1 VLFINPETGS
11 AEGNEITANLLSLK
25 PFRQPALGKDR
36 KPLPVLWRDPKDNQT
51 PAGGTEGDEAEEE
64 NSAEKK
70 DEEDEDEEKDSED
83 EDEDSEEETGQAK
96 RAAASSPYRKLSG
109 LDSRITLVLVFSKV
123 IVSKHIHVKFILTSS
138 LSPDCEEA
146 HMAPQRRL
154 SRYSRS

>member
-1 VLFINPETGS
+1 MLFINPETGS

-123 IVSKHIHVKFILTSS
+123 IISKFIFT
-138 LSPDCEEA
+138 
-146 HMAPQRRL
+146 
-154 SRYSRS
+154 